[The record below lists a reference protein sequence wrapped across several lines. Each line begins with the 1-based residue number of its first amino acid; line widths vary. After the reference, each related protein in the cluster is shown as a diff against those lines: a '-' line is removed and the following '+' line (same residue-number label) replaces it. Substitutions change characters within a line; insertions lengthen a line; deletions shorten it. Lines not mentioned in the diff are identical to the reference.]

1 MPDTENRTGQATT
14 AAGPPLSTPA
24 LGGIRRLSA
33 LDTVRARIA
42 MAVDLGLLAPGER
55 LPAAAEIAAAL
66 DVGEIT
72 VRRALVA
79 LCDDGLLERRRGRNG
94 GTLVAQHP
102 AKGSVSAVG
111 SYRSDTD
118 AVRRLIDHRL
128 VLECGIAHL
137 AAGHADDAEL
147 RELER
152 LVDAMDRVTGWAE
165 FHRHDEEFH
174 LAVASA
180 TGTPSVVVPYAAVVR
195 ELYRYY
201 LPYPLDALRASN
213 AEHRALVSALRQRD
227 RAAAAAVAQEHVQT
241 LHRTMFIGL
250 PEAVPGAAATAGG

>member
-1 MPDTENRTGQATT
+1 MPDTENRTGLAAT
-14 AAGPPLSTPA
+14 AIGPPLSTPA

-42 MAVDLGLLAPGER
+42 MAIDLGLLAPGER

-118 AVRRLIDHRL
+118 AVQPADRPPAGPGVRHRASRRRPRRRRRAART
-128 VLECGIAHL
+128 G
-137 AAGHADDAEL
+137 AAGRRHGPGD
-147 RELER
+147 R
-152 LVDAMDRVTGWAE
+152 LGRV
-165 FHRHDEEFH
+165 
-174 LAVASA
+174 
-180 TGTPSVVVPYAAVVR
+180 PP
-195 ELYRYY
+195 
-201 LPYPLDALRASN
+201 P
-213 AEHRALVSALRQRD
+213 
-227 RAAAAAVAQEHVQT
+227 
-241 LHRTMFIGL
+241 
-250 PEAVPGAAATAGG
+250 